1 MEKYKGMSMEKLLEL
16 VKQKDIEIEQKEAE
30 IKQKDEEIE
39 ALKKEVEEFKQ
50 EQLRELADKG
60 ILFKQRRLV
69 LKCTRQQLADKIGIS
84 VNTLTNW
91 ESGRTVPE
99 FYRLDMVLDA
109 YQLTPEQKLE
119 YLNETIAK
127 AKEKHDENKAKKEAK
142 KEAENNNE
150 EDDE

>member
-1 MEKYKGMSMEKLLEL
+1 MEKLYDNMSMEQLIELL
-16 VKQKDIEIEQKEAE
+16 KQKDAEIE
-30 IKQKDEEIE
+30 
-39 ALKKEVEEFKQ
+39 VFKQ
-50 EQLRELADKG
+50 EQEKQVEGKG
-60 ILFKQRRLV
+60 YLLKQRKLV
-69 LKCTRQQLADKIGIS
+69 LKCTRQELADKLGIS

-99 FYRLDMVLDA
+99 YYRLDMVLDA

-119 YLNETIAK
+119 YMYETIAK
-127 AKEKHDENKAKKEAK
+127 AKEKHDENKAKNKAK

>member
-1 MEKYKGMSMEKLLEL
+1 MEKLYDNMSMEELIELL
-16 VKQKDIEIEQKEAE
+16 
-30 IKQKDEEIE
+30 KQKDEEIY
-39 ALKKEVEEFKQ
+39 ALKKEIEEFKQ

-60 ILFKQRRLV
+60 LLFKQRRLV
-69 LKCTRQQLADKIGIS
+69 LKCTRQQLADKLGIS

-99 FYRLDMVLDA
+99 YYRLDMVLDA

-119 YLNETIAK
+119 YMYETIAK
-127 AKEKHDENKAKKEAK
+127 AKEKHDENKAKAK

>member
-1 MEKYKGMSMEKLLEL
+1 MEKLCDNMSMEQLIELL
-16 VKQKDIEIEQKEAE
+16 
-30 IKQKDEEIE
+30 KQKDEEIY
-39 ALKKEVEEFKQ
+39 ALKKEIEEFKQ

-60 ILFKQRRLV
+60 LLFKQRRLV
-69 LKCTRQQLADKIGIS
+69 LKCTRQQLADKLGIS

-99 FYRLDMVLDA
+99 YYRLDMVLDA

-119 YLNETIAK
+119 YMYETIAK
-127 AKEKHDENKAKKEAK
+127 AKEKHDEKQAK

>member
-1 MEKYKGMSMEKLLEL
+1 MEKQYKDMSMEQLIELL
-16 VKQKDIEIEQKEAE
+16 
-30 IKQKDEEIE
+30 KQKDEEIY
-39 ALKKEVEEFKQ
+39 ALKKEIEEFKQ

-127 AKEKHDENKAKKEAK
+127 AKEKHDENKAKNKAK
-142 KEAENNNE
+142 KQAENNNE
-150 EDDE
+150 EDK

>member
-1 MEKYKGMSMEKLLEL
+1 MKKQYEDKSMEQLIELL
-16 VKQKDIEIEQKEAE
+16 
-30 IKQKDEEIE
+30 KQKDEEIE

>member
-1 MEKYKGMSMEKLLEL
+1 MKKQYEDKRMEELIELL
-16 VKQKDIEIEQKEAE
+16 
-30 IKQKDEEIE
+30 KQKDEEIY
-39 ALKKEVEEFKQ
+39 ALKKEIEEFKQ

-60 ILFKQRRLV
+60 LLFKQRRLV
-69 LKCTRQQLADKIGIS
+69 LKCTRQQLADKLGIS

-99 FYRLDMVLDA
+99 YYRLDMVLDA

-119 YLNETIAK
+119 YMYETIEK
-127 AKEKHDENKAKKEAK
+127 AKEKHDENKAKNKAK